1 LHSQKIRLDFEFDR
15 RKSIWNG
22 GGGGV
27 VGIRAAKYALREGV
41 LGGGRGINSSIFI
54 ALVGFDL
61 HRPIG
66 LSVPTEPTTYVGRTK
81 FGRFSVSEST
91 QGEV

>member
-1 LHSQKIRLDFEFDR
+1 M
-15 RKSIWNG
+15 G
-22 GGGGV
+22 GEGG
-27 VGIRAAKYALREGV
+27 
-41 LGGGRGINSSIFI
+41 GINSSIFI

-81 FGRFSVSEST
+81 FGGFYVSDST
-91 QGEV
+91 QGEVYRGFFTLRNICEFSVPFLKLVKKISG